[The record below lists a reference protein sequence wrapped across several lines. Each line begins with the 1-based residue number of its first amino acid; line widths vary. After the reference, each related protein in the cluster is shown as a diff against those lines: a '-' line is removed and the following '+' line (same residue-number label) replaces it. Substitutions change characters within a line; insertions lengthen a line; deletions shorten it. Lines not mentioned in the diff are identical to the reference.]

1 MRETTVLIVL
11 LFFLSSCKKD
21 GKGCW
26 QAFDPQGADV
36 TGLVLCGKTKAEAEA
51 AYPQYWFYRSGEIKY
66 CWRMQI
72 GSSVYN
78 TWGVPES
85 MVQRYKEYNGAY
97 QFTKIDCNSFC
108 AIEWLEKH
116 KSKITNQYGPT
127 NLVVDR
133 DLSADSCSKL
143 FVGKLVL
150 VRETADSL
158 ITRELS
164 KKFP

>member
-1 MRETTVLIVL
+1 
-11 LFFLSSCKKD
+11 
-21 GKGCW
+21 
-26 QAFDPQGADV
+26 
-36 TGLVLCGKTKAEAEA
+36 
-51 AYPQYWFYRSGEIKY
+51 
-66 CWRMQI
+66 MQI

-97 QFTKIDCNSFC
+97 QFTKINCNSFC
-108 AIEWLEKH
+108 VVEWLEKH

-127 NLVVDR
+127 ILVVDR
-133 DLSADSCSKL
+133 DLLADSCSKL
-143 FVGKLVL
+143 FVGKLVV
-150 VRETADSL
+150 VRETTDSL